1 MADAAGI
8 GTVLDGNGTAHIAHS
23 PETAGVACLIR
34 AWLGKTAVLKPKQ
47 PKVFWGVGI
56 TETEGLRKEGG
67 FSKQLIGITML
78 VLILIIAFYF
88 LGTGREGTQATGN
101 NVTPPLDGKPPLF
114 TFNRTVQVTPDG
126 EYLTGSFPRIG
137 YVPATDRFVVTF
149 GTKRSVE
156 KGACNGSGYVYKE
169 YTAGMQE
176 TGKSGDLIRYNDFQC
191 EAGDSGS
198 VMDGNDYYLATVPQG
213 PGYPYGWRL
222 TKFSAIDWTILAD
235 INVSLDDPHEA
246 NTDPS
251 VAFVNGQLDVS
262 NQYNPDGM
270 WQQGDGSHHN
280 FFSADLTPMDKKYLT
295 DSPHISGASMTYV
308 DGIYY
313 IISADSY
320 PGDLVVLK
328 YDRDWKYLGMK
339 ELIKQAHWSQGVV
352 FDGRNFYVAYLNTS
366 IRNESGFF
374 PVYPN
379 AHLAAFDKDW
389 NLLEDVAVT
398 NFTRSDN
405 KKAGRP
411 WVVLHDNRLYV
422 SYDVDTVV
430 PGTEEERAEWQAY
443 VSIYDLMQTKQAP

>member
-1 MADAAGI
+1 VKRGAYITDTEAF
-8 GTVLDGNGTAHIAHS
+8 HKERKFPIA
-23 PETAGVACLIR
+23 
-34 AWLGKTAVLKPKQ
+34 
-47 PKVFWGVGI
+47 
-56 TETEGLRKEGG
+56 
-67 FSKQLIGITML
+67 LIGIAAFALLLL
-78 VLILIIAFYF
+78 VAFYF
-88 LGTGREGTQATGN
+88 LGTGNEGTQAAGN
-101 NVTPPLDGKPPLF
+101 DTAPAMDGKPPLF
-114 TFNRTVQVTPDG
+114 RFNRTVQVTPDAQF
-126 EYLTGSFPRIG
+126 LTGSFPRIN

-156 KGACNGSGYVYKE
+156 KGVCRGSGYAYKE

-198 VMDGNDYYLATVPQG
+198 VMEGNDYYLATVPQG

-222 TKFSAIDWTILAD
+222 TKFNAIDWTILTD
-235 INVSLDDPHEA
+235 VNVSLNEPNEG

-251 VAFVNGQLDVS
+251 VAYVNGLLDVS
-262 NQYNPDGM
+262 NQYNPSGM
-270 WQQGDGSHHN
+270 WQEGAASHHN
-280 FFSADLTPMDKKYLT
+280 FFSANLEPMGKRILN
-295 DSPHISGASMTYV
+295 DSPHISGASMAYV
-308 DGIYY
+308 DSIYY

-328 YDRDWKYLGMK
+328 YDKDWKYLGMK

-352 FDGRNFYVAYLNTS
+352 FDGHNFYVAYLNTS
-366 IRNESGFF
+366 IRNGTGFF

-379 AHLAAFDKDW
+379 AHLAAFDRDW

-411 WVVLHDNRLYV
+411 WVVLHDNQLYV

-430 PGTEEERAEWQAY
+430 PGTEEERASWQAY
-443 VSIYDLMQTKQAP
+443 VSVYDLLQTKPAP